1 MRNII
6 KIGDFVITKNTA
18 KDDDYFC
25 KIKKLVQSF
34 KTTSAFKI
42 MRLFMYNNIIE
53 VIFMTNI
60 DQLDKILQSLNT
72 ELQKNKEIEDL
83 KQIDDKFMEN
93 VILDLNS
100 ELSKM

>member
-1 MRNII
+1 MA
-6 KIGDFVITKNTA
+6 V
-18 KDDDYFC
+18 
-25 KIKKLVQSF
+25 LVPFYLS
-34 KTTSAFKI
+34 
-42 MRLFMYNNIIE
+42 MYNNIIE

-72 ELQKNKEIEDL
+72 ELQKNKEIEEL

>member
-1 MRNII
+1 
-6 KIGDFVITKNTA
+6 
-18 KDDDYFC
+18 
-25 KIKKLVQSF
+25 
-34 KTTSAFKI
+34 
-42 MRLFMYNNIIE
+42 
-53 VIFMTNI
+53 MTNI

-83 KQIDDKFMEN
+83 KQIDDKFMEK

>member
-1 MRNII
+1 MA
-6 KIGDFVITKNTA
+6 V
-18 KDDDYFC
+18 
-25 KIKKLVQSF
+25 LVSF
-34 KTTSAFKI
+34 YLS
-42 MRLFMYNNIIE
+42 MYNNIIE
-53 VIFMTNI
+53 VIFMINI

>member
-1 MRNII
+1 MA
-6 KIGDFVITKNTA
+6 V
-18 KDDDYFC
+18 
-25 KIKKLVQSF
+25 LVPFYLS
-34 KTTSAFKI
+34 
-42 MRLFMYNNIIE
+42 MYNNIIE

-72 ELQKNKEIEDL
+72 ELQKNKEIKDL

>member
-1 MRNII
+1 
-6 KIGDFVITKNTA
+6 
-18 KDDDYFC
+18 
-25 KIKKLVQSF
+25 
-34 KTTSAFKI
+34 
-42 MRLFMYNNIIE
+42 
-53 VIFMTNI
+53 MTNI
-60 DQLDKILQSLNT
+60 DQLDKILQSLST

>member
-1 MRNII
+1 
-6 KIGDFVITKNTA
+6 
-18 KDDDYFC
+18 
-25 KIKKLVQSF
+25 
-34 KTTSAFKI
+34 
-42 MRLFMYNNIIE
+42 
-53 VIFMTNI
+53 MTNI

-93 VILDLNS
+93 VILDLIS

>member
-1 MRNII
+1 MA
-6 KIGDFVITKNTA
+6 V
-18 KDDDYFC
+18 
-25 KIKKLVQSF
+25 LVPFYLS
-34 KTTSAFKI
+34 
-42 MRLFMYNNIIE
+42 MYNNIIE

-93 VILDLNS
+93 VILDLN
-100 ELSKM
+100 LSLIHI

>member
-1 MRNII
+1 M
-6 KIGDFVITKNTA
+6 G
-18 KDDDYFC
+18 
-25 KIKKLVQSF
+25 S
-34 KTTSAFKI
+34 TSK
-42 MRLFMYNNIIE
+42 
-53 VIFMTNI
+53 
-60 DQLDKILQSLNT
+60 SLNT

>member
-1 MRNII
+1 MA
-6 KIGDFVITKNTA
+6 VIVPF
-18 KDDDYFC
+18 Y
-25 KIKKLVQSF
+25 LS
-34 KTTSAFKI
+34 
-42 MRLFMYNNIIE
+42 MYNNIIE